1 MVANKIVIMWINTY
15 ATTQIHLLLHIFHTH
30 THTYIHT
37 HTYTHHDH
45 GHKKKTE
52 KRTLLAED
60 DKDRQKCPN
69 ITHLTGKAA
78 HVSEI
83 HGLHLSI
90 PVPRV
95 QLQNNV
101 RVCNRDFNFH
111 PSPFLLMRLWPL
123 KGTPREDASWFEV

>member
-1 MVANKIVIMWINTY
+1 MRAGGGQQNCNNVDKHLCNNTH
-15 ATTQIHLLLHIFHTH
+15 TLTSSHLSHTH
-30 THTYIHT
+30 THTYTHT
-37 HTYTHHDH
+37 HNTHTHHDH

-95 QLQNNV
+95 
-101 RVCNRDFNFH
+101 
-111 PSPFLLMRLWPL
+111 
-123 KGTPREDASWFEV
+123 